1 MTGSIAIIVRQAT
14 DDWQATAGQV
24 GTTENV
30 INAHYCRYLITASV
44 RVRT

>member
-1 MTGSIAIIVRQAT
+1 MAGSIAIVLRQAT

-24 GTTENV
+24 GRTENV
-30 INAHYCRYLITASV
+30 MNAHYCRYLITASV